1 MRQVERA
8 APSWKDPIKTAA
20 SAAPDGSSSAA
31 YIPSAFVAA
40 ARLQQSLGTTELPP
54 PPRREKATALYDF
67 VPQDTSTQLRL
78 RKGDTMEILRKD
90 ADGWWFVRLNGEKG
104 LVPGSY
110 LQVEAPPAPV
120 DPAILAAREASNQ
133 RFLQW
138 RRSSLGTTTSDN
150 NSTVSIGSD
159 NSQRNSGVE
168 YESPLGLGVHSE
180 ASVGSNSSNG
190 VDARASIEV
199 EDKPKVVRRLK
210 KCAACNETI
219 LGRTKRALGGELFH
233 EIAYHVDC
241 AEEIIHC
248 RVCDKEILGRAYK
261 TAGASFHKLCM
272 VCSSCQKQVP
282 ENGAILEDD
291 SLVCNACIAER
302 KRKEEEAI
310 AAAKAAEAAR
320 LAKLRAEEEA
330 RAAAQRR
337 AEEEARAAE
346 QAKAEEEARL
356 AAEAKAEEARLAEE
370 KAKAEAAAA
379 EAEAE
384 RLAQEASRLSILSQ
398 SSGPRGSTL
407 RTRSEDENESLA
419 PLPSS
424 AAKGVARSSFVD
436 ASSATLRQSTLSA
449 LDQFDLGAVADVA
462 DHGQERLS
470 EDMEND
476 YGGSFLSLGGERD
489 SLRLSQVIDFGA
501 VEEFNASATSN
512 RERLSGVSDVSSF
525 SEFDDLISS
534 TVPRGVANGGL
545 DGAIPEHQETD
556 ADNDED
562 GERCG
567 GCAAVLEG
575 EAIGALNQYY
585 HPECFKCGHCQ
596 RVIAEDQGYAEKDTQ
611 AFHQECY
618 QARFG
623 KRCSRCNKNL
633 KGKVVKAL
641 DSLYHPDC
649 FVCYQCN
656 ASLSESF
663 FEHEGQAVCA
673 QCKHLFITAN
683 AVQVPDNLIAI
694 SVATVGYHFAAQD
707 ETQLTIAPGQQVS
720 VLQKDEDGWWF
731 VDLEGQRGY
740 VPGSY
745 LIEHPEP
752 PQKSPQRLGR
762 GLAGSSSS
770 SSSSSPWDPAAMWE
784 RVQPSLWHPVAAL
797 EQSLLELDKATAGML
812 SAPFRLTQAVI
823 PRLSGQHDAD
833 SFFQDLV
840 PDRPTKNKSRHKSG
854 TAQTHAKPPPTAS
867 DSASSSFATYSYSSA
882 TVVDDTGRR
891 ISSVRRRYEDSMG
904 RLKAEH
910 ERELDGRWL
919 KTIWRRQGL
928 GDEGQHETITSDGGP
943 AEAFEEAWRRTPFGR
958 ADAKDTACEP
968 KLSGESQD
976 TDARKP
982 EGVRQAERASE
993 HVTPGPDYEAA
1004 ERAPEKQCGEEGEGV
1019 TEEAQH
1025 CSREEAIARG
1035 SKNQEEETTPP
1046 EHS

>member
-1 MRQVERA
+1 M
-8 APSWKDPIKTAA
+8 
-20 SAAPDGSSSAA
+20 
-31 YIPSAFVAA
+31 
-40 ARLQQSLGTTELPP
+40 
-54 PPRREKATALYDF
+54 
-67 VPQDTSTQLRL
+67 
-78 RKGDTMEILRKD
+78 
-90 ADGWWFVRLNGEKG
+90 
-104 LVPGSY
+104 
-110 LQVEAPPAPV
+110 
-120 DPAILAAREASNQ
+120 
-133 RFLQW
+133 
-138 RRSSLGTTTSDN
+138 
-150 NSTVSIGSD
+150 
-159 NSQRNSGVE
+159 
-168 YESPLGLGVHSE
+168 
-180 ASVGSNSSNG
+180 
-190 VDARASIEV
+190 
-199 EDKPKVVRRLK
+199 
-210 KCAACNETI
+210 
-219 LGRTKRALGGELFH
+219 
-233 EIAYHVDC
+233 
-241 AEEIIHC
+241 
-248 RVCDKEILGRAYK
+248 
-261 TAGASFHKLCM
+261 
-272 VCSSCQKQVP
+272 
-282 ENGAILEDD
+282 
-291 SLVCNACIAER
+291 
-302 KRKEEEAI
+302 
-310 AAAKAAEAAR
+310 
-320 LAKLRAEEEA
+320 
-330 RAAAQRR
+330 
-337 AEEEARAAE
+337 
-346 QAKAEEEARL
+346 
-356 AAEAKAEEARLAEE
+356 
-370 KAKAEAAAA
+370 
-379 EAEAE
+379 
-384 RLAQEASRLSILSQ
+384 
-398 SSGPRGSTL
+398 
-407 RTRSEDENESLA
+407 
-419 PLPSS
+419 
-424 AAKGVARSSFVD
+424 
-436 ASSATLRQSTLSA
+436 
-449 LDQFDLGAVADVA
+449 
-462 DHGQERLS
+462 
-470 EDMEND
+470 
-476 YGGSFLSLGGERD
+476 
-489 SLRLSQVIDFGA
+489 
-501 VEEFNASATSN
+501 
-512 RERLSGVSDVSSF
+512 
-525 SEFDDLISS
+525 
-534 TVPRGVANGGL
+534 
-545 DGAIPEHQETD
+545 
-556 ADNDED
+556 
-562 GERCG
+562 
-567 GCAAVLEG
+567 
-575 EAIGALNQYY
+575 NQYY

-707 ETQLTIAPGQQVS
+707 ETQLTITPGQQVS

-752 PQKSPQRLGR
+752 PQKSPVTVTKAPKCAKCSQNELWQLERLQPLAVRSADESNLFLQLGMMLRHRWLAPKQRLCR

-840 PDRPTKNKSRHKSG
+840 PDRPTKTKSRHKSG
-854 TAQTHAKPPPTAS
+854 TAQSHAKPPPTAS

>member
-1 MRQVERA
+1 
-8 APSWKDPIKTAA
+8 
-20 SAAPDGSSSAA
+20 
-31 YIPSAFVAA
+31 
-40 ARLQQSLGTTELPP
+40 
-54 PPRREKATALYDF
+54 
-67 VPQDTSTQLRL
+67 
-78 RKGDTMEILRKD
+78 MEILRKD

-120 DPAILAAREASNQ
+120 DPSILAAREASNQ
-133 RFLQW
+133 RFQQW
-138 RRSSLGTTTSDN
+138 RRSSLGTTPDS
-150 NSTVSIGSD
+150 NSTVSINSD
-159 NSQRNSGVE
+159 TSQRSSGVE
-168 YESPLGLGVHSE
+168 YESPLGLGVHSD
-180 ASVGSNSSNG
+180 ASVGSNGSNG

-233 EIAYHVDC
+233 EICFICRGCREGIEETEEFTLIKKKAYHVDC
-241 AEEIIHC
+241 AQEIIHC

-261 TAGASFHKLCM
+261 TAGASFHKLCL
-272 VCSSCQKQVP
+272 VCSSCRKQVP

-291 SLVCNACIAER
+291 ALVCNECIAER

-384 RLAQEASRLSILSQ
+384 RLAQEASRLSIISQ

-407 RTRSEDENESLA
+407 RAGSEDEGDTVA
-419 PLPSS
+419 PLPS
-424 AAKGVARSSFVD
+424 AGAKAVARNSFVD
-436 ASSATLRQSTLSA
+436 ASSASLRQSTLSA
-449 LDQFDLGAVADVA
+449 LDQFDLGAMEDVA

-470 EDMEND
+470 EDVEND

-501 VEEFNASATSN
+501 VQAFNASAISN

-534 TVPRGVANGGL
+534 TVPRTAGNGGL
-545 DGAIPEHQETD
+545 EGAIPEHQETD
-556 ADNDED
+556 VDDEED

-575 EAIGALNQYY
+575 EAIGALNKYF

-596 RVIAEDQGYAEKDTQ
+596 HVIAEDQGYAEKEQQ

-673 QCKHLFITAN
+673 KCKHLFITAN
-683 AVQVPDNLIAI
+683 AVQVPDDLIAI

-752 PQKSPQRLGR
+752 PPKTRRSSSSKR
-762 GLAGSSSS
+762 SSSS
-770 SSSSSPWDPAAMWE
+770 SSAAAPHAEPEAAPAPAPTPAPAATS
-784 RVQPSLWHPVAAL
+784 P
-797 EQSLLELDKATAGML
+797 
-812 SAPFRLTQAVI
+812 
-823 PRLSGQHDAD
+823 
-833 SFFQDLV
+833 
-840 PDRPTKNKSRHKSG
+840 
-854 TAQTHAKPPPTAS
+854 
-867 DSASSSFATYSYSSA
+867 
-882 TVVDDTGRR
+882 
-891 ISSVRRRYEDSMG
+891 
-904 RLKAEH
+904 
-910 ERELDGRWL
+910 
-919 KTIWRRQGL
+919 GL
-928 GDEGQHETITSDGGP
+928 
-943 AEAFEEAWRRTPFGR
+943 
-958 ADAKDTACEP
+958 
-968 KLSGESQD
+968 
-976 TDARKP
+976 
-982 EGVRQAERASE
+982 
-993 HVTPGPDYEAA
+993 
-1004 ERAPEKQCGEEGEGV
+1004 CGECGTQNPDV
-1019 TEEAQH
+1019 
-1025 CSREEAIARG
+1025 ARFCRSCG
-1035 SKNQEEETTPP
+1035 NRLQE
-1046 EHS
+1046 